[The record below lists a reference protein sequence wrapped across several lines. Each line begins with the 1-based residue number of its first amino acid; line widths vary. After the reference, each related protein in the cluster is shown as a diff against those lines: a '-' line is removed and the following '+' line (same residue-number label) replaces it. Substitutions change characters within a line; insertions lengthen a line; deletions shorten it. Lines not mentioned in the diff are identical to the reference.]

1 MVSPSLESFGRAKRH
16 LGSQL
21 SAAHLKSPLFPTSF
35 PPGLHLQPCLPALHL
50 PEASPHLTCSSAPCL
65 PACSPP
71 SSPAAPSL
79 FSPAGSPVFSP
90 VSYQCSLLSPSL
102 PVLSSA
108 PSTLS
113 TCILVVPPLAQHPH
127 LSLPVSYLNST
138 HLFSPC
144 FSTLSLFCRCVCSAS
159 PLGPHPHPS
168 LDLSSGF
175 LPTLLL
181 TLSFTFPFL
190 GAFSPAALPVL
201 HQHLRPTGLL
211 HLSPPSSPA
220 PCSPGCS
227 AASFV
232 SALHLQLALAP
243 FPVSLASHV
252 PCSGLP
258 HPLGPHLV

>member
-50 PEASPHLTCSSAPCL
+50 PEASPHLTCPSAPCL

-79 FSPAGSPVFSP
+79 FSPAGSPVSSP
-90 VSYQCSLLSPSL
+90 VSYQYSLLSPSL

-159 PLGPHPHPS
+159 PSGSSSPS
-168 LDLSSGF
+168 LPGSLLWVLANSSPNSQLHVSLSRSI
-175 LPTLLL
+175 
-181 TLSFTFPFL
+181 FPC
-190 GAFSPAALPVL
+190 SV
-201 HQHLRPTGLL
+201 TC
-211 HLSPPSSPA
+211 SSPA
-220 PCSPGCS
+220 P
-227 AASFV
+227 
-232 SALHLQLALAP
+232 
-243 FPVSLASHV
+243 
-252 PCSGLP
+252 
-258 HPLGPHLV
+258 